1 MRKLIL
7 LALTACVSKVPYT
20 APEQKEIVR
29 SETPIDHKPDQ
40 VKAIESMSIEA
51 IVKANGCKDVSFNNR
66 GKPFTGFLVGMGKAY
81 VQTRCNAELFNA
93 LTKAPISPKDAYVRY
108 GLKPT
113 LPNIYGFLVGLAAQE
128 SSFKHC
134 EGRDMSASWVK
145 SNEAE
150 SSLFQTSLNST
161 GAADYY
167 IKGAGNMLYNFF
179 KSWNKKGFVEDFSQ
193 IPKDVKQ
200 CTANDAKTW
209 GDGADGIKFQ
219 KMSKELPAFQVEY
232 TALLLKYTYLHHGP
246 IVRREVK
253 FSTACAQLFEAID
266 KQIKCP

>member
-1 MRKLIL
+1 MKKLIL
-7 LALTACVSKVPYT
+7 LFLTACCSHAPKIEAPKV
-20 APEQKEIVR
+20 
-29 SETPIDHKPDQ
+29 ETPVDHKED
-40 VKAIESMSIEA
+40 VTKAIDSKSIEA
-51 IVKANGCKDVSFNNR
+51 IIKANSCKDTSFNNR
-66 GKPFTGFLVGMGKAY
+66 GKPFTGFLVGMGKSY
-81 VQTRCNAELFNA
+81 IQTKCNAELFNS
-93 LTKAPISPKDAYVRY
+93 LTKAPFSSKDAYVRY

-134 EGRDMSASWVK
+134 EGRDMTANWVE
-145 SNEAE
+145 SDEAE
-150 SSLFQTSLNST
+150 SGIFQTSLNSM

-167 IKGAGNMLYNFF
+167 NKGAGKILYNFF
-179 KSWNKKGFVEDFSQ
+179 KSWNKNGFIEDFSK
-193 IPKDVKQ
+193 IPKESKQ

-209 GDGADGIKFQ
+209 GNGADGIKFQ
-219 KMSKELPAFQVEY
+219 KMSKEQPAFQVEY

-266 KQIKCP
+266 NQIKCP